1 MLRTGV
7 RIRTWIQ
14 NHDEAFLHGC
24 MWMQAKAD
32 SGTKNWML
40 SIFQLTY
47 SGWFQLTW
55 WFLIPKSG
63 CYSQEKNGIPVI
75 TRQCPGLWGHSQQG
89 LHCEKPCSVQNVR
102 KCTEQI
108 SKKEEEEDF
117 TTLYKLFMALL
128 KRQYIFASARL
139 QHFLFSSSLDL
150 TAQMSCHL
158 ARSCPCFGDGAK
170 KCFLLYQIHD
180 MLGSK
185 ETMND
190 RYTPLRGY
198 QKPTVS
204 VVIKKNRCH
213 PFYTLLVGWY
223 FFMGFQNG
231 S

>member
-108 SKKEEEEDF
+108 SKKKKKISR
-117 TTLYKLFMALL
+117 LCINCLWLFWRGSTYLPQLGFNTFFFHQVWTSQLRWVVTWLAVVHALEMAP
-128 KRQYIFASARL
+128 RNV
-139 QHFLFSSSLDL
+139 FSCTKFMTCWDPRKPWM
-150 TAQMSCHL
+150 TATPRYAGTKNQL
-158 ARSCPCFGDGAK
+158 CP
-170 KCFLLYQIHD
+170 
-180 MLGSK
+180 S
-185 ETMND
+185 
-190 RYTPLRGY
+190 
-198 QKPTVS
+198 
-204 VVIKKNRCH
+204 
-213 PFYTLLVGWY
+213 W
-223 FFMGFQNG
+223 
-231 S
+231 